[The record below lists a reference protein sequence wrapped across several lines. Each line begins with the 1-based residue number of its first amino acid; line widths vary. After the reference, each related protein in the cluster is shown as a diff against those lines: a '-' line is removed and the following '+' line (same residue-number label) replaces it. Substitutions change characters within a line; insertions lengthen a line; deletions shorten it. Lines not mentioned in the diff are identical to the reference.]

1 MKYEQAVNIKKVLE
15 KNCINYLNDS
25 NKNDGIKYAQSYKAL
40 QDFNRW
46 LIANFREEYLND
58 DTNTRKGL
66 IDLK

>member
-15 KNCINYLNDS
+15 KNCINYLNNS
-25 NKNDGIKYAQSYKAL
+25 IKNDGNEYAQSHRAL

-46 LIANFREEYLND
+46 LITNFREEYSND

-66 IDLK
+66 INLK